1 MTNALE
7 IKDLRKVYATG
18 VEALKGIDLVVEEG
32 DFMRCWGQMVPE
44 NQRRSELS
52 PL

>member
-7 IKDLRKVYATG
+7 IKDLRKIYATG

-32 DFMRCWGQMVPE
+32 QMVPE